1 MFVTSNSFDSLL
13 AHFNDRLSVQFSH
26 SEIRIILLE
35 AVRARLKQPDLSA
48 IDIGNMR
55 FSESDLLF
63 FREVR
68 TRLLNQEPL
77 QYVIGTS
84 HFYGL
89 DLKADKRALI
99 PRPETEELVDWIVKE
114 NTNPDEIVDLC
125 SGSGCIG
132 LALKKAFPNSEVRAV
147 ELSEEAIELIE
158 ENKILTGLEIQVI
171 QADVLNWN
179 NSLIDA
185 ESADVI
191 VSNPP
196 YVLESDKA
204 EMKENVLDFEPHLAL
219 FVSNADPLIFYKA
232 IASLAKYTLKKGGQL
247 YFEFHEKYAE
257 ELIQLMEEE
266 GFVNIEVRKD
276 LQLKDRMLRCVK

>member
-1 MFVTSNSFDSLL
+1 
-13 AHFNDRLSVQFSH
+13 
-26 SEIRIILLE
+26 
-35 AVRARLKQPDLSA
+35 
-48 IDIGNMR
+48 
-55 FSESDLLF
+55 
-63 FREVR
+63 
-68 TRLLNQEPL
+68 
-77 QYVIGTS
+77 
-84 HFYGL
+84 
-89 DLKADKRALI
+89 
-99 PRPETEELVDWIVKE
+99 
-114 NTNPDEIVDLC
+114 
-125 SGSGCIG
+125 
-132 LALKKAFPNSEVRAV
+132 LALKKAFPNSEVHAV

-179 NSLIDA
+179 NSLIDP
-185 ESADVI
+185 ESVDVI

-232 IASLAKYTLKKGGQL
+232 IASFAKYTLKNGGQL

-257 ELIQLMEEE
+257 ELVQLMEEE